1 MLVDRTSASLNS
13 HLGAIPAMQINKV
26 LVTGASGLIG
36 GLVLKNLGH
45 KYEFSAVNRR
55 KVEGIP
61 CTQASIADFDA
72 ILPAFE
78 GIDAVLH
85 LAAHTAGNDWEQQLN
100 VDIGG
105 TYNVYEAARRN
116 GVKRVVYASSGGT
129 MLSYETES
137 PYYEIVAAQYD
148 KIPDT
153 WPMITHESPVR
164 PNDLVYVAKVCGEV
178 IGRYFSDRF
187 DMSSINIRVGAVL
200 PDDKPTLRRHYPGY
214 LSHAD
219 CVQMIDK
226 CLSAPSTVRYN
237 IFDAISDNKYRWRA
251 TSHATEVLGWAPQG
265 SAEDYEIEDKGGPHQ
280 VDKTFDLR

>member
-1 MLVDRTSASLNS
+1 
-13 HLGAIPAMQINKV
+13 
-26 LVTGASGLIG
+26 
-36 GLVLKNLGH
+36 
-45 KYEFSAVNRR
+45 
-55 KVEGIP
+55 
-61 CTQASIADFDA
+61 
-72 ILPAFE
+72 
-78 GIDAVLH
+78 
-85 LAAHTAGNDWEQQLN
+85 
-100 VDIGG
+100 
-105 TYNVYEAARRN
+105 
-116 GVKRVVYASSGGT
+116 

-187 DMSSINIRVGAVL
+187 DMSSINIRVGAAL

-219 CVQMIDK
+219 CVQMMDK
-226 CLSAPSTVRYN
+226 CLSAPSTVRYD

-265 SAEDYEIEDKGGPHQ
+265 STENYEIEDKGGPHQ